1 MTFADLEKRINKL
14 ELDLITLSKR
24 LDEFEKWLTL
34 LEGNKWVY
42 MKVKVSPLLYSNIR
56 AV

>member
-14 ELDLITLSKR
+14 ELDLITLSNR

-34 LEGNKWVY
+34 LEGNK
-42 MKVKVSPLLYSNIR
+42 
-56 AV
+56 